1 MPLYEHVFIARQDA
15 SAAQVDGMVEAF
27 SGIVE
32 QGGGRITKKENWG
45 LKTMAYRIKKN
56 RKGHYVLLNID
67 APSET
72 VQELERNQRLHEDV
86 LRYMTIRVDVH
97 EEEPSIMMQ
106 GKRDRDSRRAERMRS
121 EDTHARGPERKDEQV
136 QEAVPAEP
144 TSDGEGQTD
153 AGAQKESE
161 Q

>member
-15 SAAQVDGMVEAF
+15 SAAQVEGMVEAF

-32 QGGGRITKKENWG
+32 QSGGRITKKENWG

-97 EEEPSIMMQ
+97 EEGPSIMMQ

-121 EDTHARGPERKDEQV
+121 EDSAPRDPARKDEQV
-136 QEAVPAEP
+136 QEAPPAEP
-144 TSDGEGQTD
+144 ISGGEDQPD
-153 AGAQKESE
+153 AGAEKESE